1 MSHELF
7 YSGSVTKPVLEHS
20 GTCDVCVIMSCYVD
34 RSLCDTF
41 MIVKGEDRIS
51 KQANENATML
61 MKCLVRS
68 VLCSRKVIE
77 EHRLSLEAFEWLI
90 GEYVV

>member
-1 MSHELF
+1 MNYF
-7 YSGSVTKPVLEHS
+7 TVTKPVLENS
-20 GTCDVCVIMSCYVD
+20 RTCDVCVTMSCYVD